1 MKYIHKTLSIF
12 IKVFFIYILFI
23 SLYKNNFLNNTL
35 SKIINDWLYIVIPS
49 ISISY
54 ITSSFLYNYPLL
66 SIILYPILSPILH
79 FENKK
84 ACSLFLISIIIGEPS
99 ISKLI
104 NNAVE
109 NNEISVRE
117 GNRLMRFTSFISP
130 IFLLNILNFYLA
142 LIIIIIQLIINLII
156 GYFSKNYKIS
166 TNIIKSKNILDIYFN
181 IINEL
186 PTLLLCILISMII
199 CNIFKNSFDNIYL
212 SNYFEIT
219 SGIVTFNELN
229 DSYLKF
235 FSILT
240 IVITLGV
247 AIILQI
253 YWILKKTDLSFNNF
267 LKYRIIACGL
277 SMIISVIIYL
287 FIFFS

>member
-12 IKVFFIYILFI
+12 IKIVFIYVLVI
-23 SLYKNNFLNNTL
+23 SLYKNDFLNATL
-35 SKIINDWLYIVIPS
+35 SRIINDWLYIVIPS

-66 SIILYPILSPILH
+66 STILYPLLSQILH

-104 NNAVE
+104 NNAVK
-109 NNEISVRE
+109 NNEISVDE

-130 IFLLNILNFYLA
+130 IFLLNIFNFYLA

-166 TNIIKSKNILDIYFN
+166 TNIIKHKNILDIYFD

-186 PTLLLCILISMII
+186 PALLLCILISMII
-199 CNIFKNSFDNIYL
+199 CNIFKISFNNIYL
-212 SNYFEIT
+212 TNYFEIT
-219 SGIVTFNELN
+219 SGIINFNALD

-235 FSILT
+235 ISILT
-240 IVITLGV
+240 IVITLGC

-253 YWILKKTDLSFNNF
+253 YWIIKKTDLSFNNF
-267 LKYRIIACGL
+267 LKYRFIACVL
-277 SMIISVIIYL
+277 SIIISVIIYL
-287 FIFFS
+287 FVFFS